1 MAELNSNELQQ
12 LQKQYENRPMSVG
25 NWFVTILI
33 MAIPVVGLIML
44 FVWAFGDMAPQ
55 SKRNWARAQLIW
67 MLIAFVLVF
76 LFYVTIFSTLYRGG
90 YGF

>member
-44 FVWAFGDMAPQ
+44 FVWAFGDMAPKN
-55 SKRNWARAQLIW
+55 KRNWARAQLIW

-90 YGF
+90 YGY

>member
-1 MAELNSNELQQ
+1 MAELNSNEQQQ
-12 LQKQYENRPMSVG
+12 LREQYENRPMSVG

-44 FVWAFGDMAPQ
+44 FVWAFGDMALL
-55 SKRNWARAQLIW
+55 SKRKWARAQLIW

-76 LFYVTIFSTLYRGG
+76 LFFVTIFSTLFRGG
-90 YGF
+90 YGY

>member
-1 MAELNSNELQQ
+1 MAELNSEELQQ
-12 LQKQYENRPMSVG
+12 LQKQYENRPMSVADWVG
-25 NWFVTILI
+25 SILLLL
-33 MAIPVVGLIML
+33 IPIANIVLL
-44 FVWAFGDMAPQ
+44 FVWAFGGNAPL

-90 YGF
+90 YGY

>member
-33 MAIPVVGLIML
+33 MAIPVGGLIML
-44 FVWAFGDMAPQ
+44 FVWAFGDIAPQ

-67 MLIAFVLVF
+67 MLTAFVLVF

-90 YGF
+90 YGY

>member
-44 FVWAFGDMAPQ
+44 FVWAFGA
-55 SKRNWARAQLIW
+55 SKQAELGEGAANLDADSICARLPLLLHDFQHALPGWIW
-67 MLIAFVLVF
+67 ILSV
-76 LFYVTIFSTLYRGG
+76 
-90 YGF
+90 

>member
-67 MLIAFVLVF
+67 MLIAFVLIF
-76 LFYVTIFSTLYRGG
+76 LFYFMIFSTLYRGG
-90 YGF
+90 YGY

>member
-1 MAELNSNELQQ
+1 MEGLNSNELQQ
-12 LQKQYENRPMSVG
+12 LQKQYENRPMTVG
-25 NWFVTILI
+25 DWVGSILLLL
-33 MAIPVVGLIML
+33 IPIANIVLL

-76 LFYVTIFSTLYRGG
+76 LFYFMIFSTLYRGG
-90 YGF
+90 YGY